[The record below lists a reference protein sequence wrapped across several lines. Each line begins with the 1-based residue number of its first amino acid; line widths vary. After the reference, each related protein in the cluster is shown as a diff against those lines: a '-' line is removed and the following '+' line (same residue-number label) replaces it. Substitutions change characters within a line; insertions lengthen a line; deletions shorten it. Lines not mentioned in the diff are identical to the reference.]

1 MSSCPPSALPPS
13 NQALCQG
20 AIKPA
25 NACLHQK
32 PFPRSA
38 AVLACD
44 PPYQSQPASPISR
57 MRQAD
62 LDEPPAGEAAH
73 LAPPPVRLMLIAP
86 RPRPPRRA
94 RALLL
99 GDALWLT
106 GLANSRL

>member
-1 MSSCPPSALPPS
+1 
-13 NQALCQG
+13 
-20 AIKPA
+20 
-25 NACLHQK
+25 
-32 PFPRSA
+32 
-38 AVLACD
+38 
-44 PPYQSQPASPISR
+44 